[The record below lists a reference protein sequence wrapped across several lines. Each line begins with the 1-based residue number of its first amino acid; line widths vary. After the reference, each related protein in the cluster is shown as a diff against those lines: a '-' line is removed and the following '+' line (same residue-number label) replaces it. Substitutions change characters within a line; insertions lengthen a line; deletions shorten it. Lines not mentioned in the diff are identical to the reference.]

1 MARPEGL
8 EPSTYRLTAGRS
20 TIELRANKSVRYLI
34 IILKTSRVCKLFL
47 FTSYFCCLLFLLK
60 LYNMWS
66 NWGYFMAEYKDYYK
80 ILGVSK
86 NATDAEIKKA
96 FKTAARKYHPD
107 LHPESKKAEMT
118 EKFKD
123 VNEAYAVLSDKQKR
137 TIYDQVG
144 QEGYQNYAR
153 GGGAGAQ
160 ERSYGG
166 ANPFGGA
173 YQQYSGGN
181 GNTYYNFS
189 SNGGGDFGGADFSD
203 FFQSIFGGMGGMG
216 GFGGMSGFGGGRST
230 GSSQR
235 SGDAEAELTLNLEDA
250 HRGGQ
255 MQLTLPNGR
264 NVTVKLPAGVGE
276 GKRIKLKGY
285 GNRTSRGTGD
295 LYLIIKIRPHLTYR
309 LEGDDLHT
317 QATLMPWTAA
327 LGGTIFVPTLD
338 GPVKVKVPAGTHNGK
353 KLKLSGKGLS
363 TKGDL
368 YVTLTIDVPR
378 TLTKEQKDLFSKLE
392 QIS

>member
-1 MARPEGL
+1 
-8 EPSTYRLTAGRS
+8 
-20 TIELRANKSVRYLI
+20 
-34 IILKTSRVCKLFL
+34 
-47 FTSYFCCLLFLLK
+47 
-60 LYNMWS
+60 
-66 NWGYFMAEYKDYYK
+66 MAEYKDYYK

-107 LHPESKKAEMT
+107 LHPESEKAAMT

-153 GGGAGAQ
+153 GGGAGPTG
-160 ERSYGG
+160 RGSSSYG
-166 ANPFGGA
+166 NPFGAG
-173 YQQYSGGN
+173 YQQYGSGN
-181 GNTYYNFS
+181 GGTYYNFS
-189 SNGGGDFGGADFSD
+189 SNGGGNFGGADFSD
-203 FFQSIFGGMGGMG
+203 FFQSIFGGLGGMG
-216 GFGGMSGFGGGRST
+216 GFGAMNGFGAAQGTRGTSA
-230 GSSQR
+230 R
-235 SGDAEAELTLNLEDA
+235 SGDTEAELVLNLEDA

-285 GNRTSRGTGD
+285 GNPTQRGNGD
-295 LYLIIKIRPHLTYR
+295 LYLVIKIRPHLTYR

-317 QATLMPWTAA
+317 QTTLMPWTAA

-338 GPVKVKVPAGTHNGK
+338 GPIKVKVPAGTHTGK

-363 TKGDL
+363 SKGNL
-368 YVTLTIDVPR
+368 YVTLNIDVPPS
-378 TLTKEQKDLFSKLE
+378 LTKEQKELFTKLS

>member
-1 MARPEGL
+1 
-8 EPSTYRLTAGRS
+8 
-20 TIELRANKSVRYLI
+20 
-34 IILKTSRVCKLFL
+34 
-47 FTSYFCCLLFLLK
+47 
-60 LYNMWS
+60 
-66 NWGYFMAEYKDYYK
+66 MAEYKDYYK

-107 LHPESKKAEMT
+107 LHPESEKAAMT

-144 QEGYQNYAR
+144 QTGYQDYAR
-153 GGGAGAQ
+153 GGGARSAG
-160 ERSYGG
+160 RGRSSYGG
-166 ANPFGGA
+166 NPFGGG

-189 SNGGGDFGGADFSD
+189 SNGGGNFGGADFSD
-203 FFQSIFGGMGGMG
+203 FFQSIFGGLGGMG
-216 GFGGMSGFGGGRST
+216 GFGGMQGNPFGGGA
-230 GSSQR
+230 GGASQR
-235 SGDAEAELTLNLEDA
+235 SGDVEAELALNLEDA

-285 GNRTSRGTGD
+285 GNRTQRGNGD
-295 LYLIIKIRPHLTYR
+295 LYLVIKIRPHLTYR

-317 QATLMPWTAA
+317 QVTLMPWTAA

-338 GPVKVKVPAGTHNGK
+338 GPVQVKVPAGTHNGK
-353 KLKLSGKGLS
+353 KLKLSGKGLNA
-363 TKGDL
+363 KGSL
-368 YVTLTIDVPR
+368 YVTLNIDVPR
-378 TLTKEQKDLFSKLE
+378 SLTKEQKDLFAKLAD
-392 QIS
+392 IS